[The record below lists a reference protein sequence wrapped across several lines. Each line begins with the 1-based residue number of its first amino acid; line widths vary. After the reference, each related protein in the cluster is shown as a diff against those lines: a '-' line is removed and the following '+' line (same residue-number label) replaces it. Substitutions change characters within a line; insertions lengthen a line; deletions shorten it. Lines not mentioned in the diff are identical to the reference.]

1 MEEYI
6 NPALSSNKLM
16 LSLIND
22 MLDFVQSEEG
32 KMKFFFQTFDILDLV
47 KEVCQMISFK
57 AR

>member
-1 MEEYI
+1 
-6 NPALSSNKLM
+6 M

-32 KMKFFFQTFDILDLV
+32 KMNFFFQTFDILDLV